1 MSLPTLIL
9 NKREDRR
16 LRAGH
21 DWVFS
26 NEVDNRRSPLKD
38 FQPGDIVEVQG
49 ADGRVIGTGYVNP
62 HSLICARLMSRDP
75 AHLPS
80 ASLLVH
86 RLNIALAL
94 RERVYADPYYRL
106 VYGESDGLPGLVVDR
121 YDDIL
126 VAQITTAGMEQMRD
140 DVIAALTKVLK
151 PRGILLRNDNSIRD
165 LEGLPRY
172 VETGAG
178 EVPETVEV
186 VEGEARFTVNLSGGQ
201 KTGWFFDQRDNRA
214 RLDRYVRG
222 ARVLDVFSYVGAW
235 GIRAALGGAS
245 EVLCVDASADALAA
259 ARANGERNG
268 VEIATLEGDAFEAMR
283 QLRDGEER
291 FDTVIID
298 PPAFI
303 KRKKDVEAGT
313 QAYRR
318 INQLAMQLLARDG
331 ILVSAS
337 CSYHLGRDALVDV
350 IQGAARHLNRRA
362 AILEFGGQG
371 PDHPVHPAIRETEYL
386 KACFVRAVG
395 S

>member
-1 MSLPTLIL
+1 MTLPALIL

-26 NEVDNRRSPLKD
+26 NEVDNRRSPLKA
-38 FQPGDIVEVQG
+38 FAPGDIVEVQG
-49 ADGRVIGTGYVNP
+49 ADGRPIGTGYVNP

-75 AHLPS
+75 AHPPS
-80 ASLLVH
+80 ASLIVH

-94 RERVYADPYYRL
+94 RERIYAAPFYRL

-121 YDDIL
+121 YDDVL
-126 VAQITTAGMEQMRD
+126 VAQITTAGMEAMRSE
-140 DVIAALTKVLK
+140 VIDALTKVLK
-151 PRGILLRNDNSIRD
+151 PRGILLRNDSSIREM
-165 LEGLPRY
+165 EGLTRY
-172 VETGAG
+172 VETAAG
-178 EVPETVEV
+178 EVPEQVEV
-186 VEGEARFTVNLSGGQ
+186 REGDARFSVSLAGGQ

-214 RLDRYVRG
+214 RLGRYVRG

-235 GIRAALGGAS
+235 GVRAALDGAS
-245 EVLCVDASADALAA
+245 EVLCVDASSDALAS

-283 QLRDGEER
+283 QLRDGDER
-291 FDTVIID
+291 FDVVIVD

-303 KRKKDVEAGT
+303 KRKKDMEAGT

-318 INQLAMQLLARDG
+318 LNQLAMQLLPRDG

-337 CSYHLGRDALVDV
+337 CSYHLGREALVEV
-350 IQGAARHLNRRA
+350 IQGASRHLNRHA

-371 PDHPVHPAIRETEYL
+371 PDHPVHPAIRETDYL
-386 KACFVRAVG
+386 KACFVRVVSG
-395 S
+395 